1 MKISE
6 KEDLNK
12 IIREVVVN
20 TKRENI
26 DKLRAL
32 IEQTDYSLEELQFIV
47 LSLLPQFSNTS
58 KITFSSHA
66 HFCNFIVKSIY
77 VKNNPDNYDE
87 NAVADSHNILN
98 AVENGFKEERKETED
113 LYNLAIKTHVTKE
126 TKRRFTACRNSYN
139 YRSDAAFLRDIISN
153 QIEPRPS
160 NDEAYLQYFK
170 ETKELSKA
178 LQVLAEDIEDAD
190 STKLAKLSKCIKEL
204 KKSVDA
210 TRKLAIDS
218 HSSATAKVLALKYL
232 SSRQLDEICKQKILE
247 EAEL

>member
-1 MKISE
+1 MKLSE

-12 IIREVVVN
+12 IIREVVAN
-20 TKRENI
+20 TKRENK
-26 DKLRAL
+26 DKLMAL
-32 IEQTDYSLEELQFIV
+32 IEQTDYNLEELQFIV
-47 LSLLPQFSNTS
+47 PSLLPQFSNTS

-87 NAVADSHNILN
+87 NAVADSHNILD
-98 AVENGFKEERKETED
+98 AVENGFKEERKETKD
-113 LYNLAIKTHVTKE
+113 LYNVPLKTHLTAE
-126 TKRRFTACRNSYN
+126 QHKRFIANKKSHN
-139 YRSDAAFLRDIISN
+139 YRSNAAFLRDVALN
-153 QIEPRPS
+153 QVEPRPS
-160 NDEAYLQYFK
+160 TDKEHLKYFK
-170 ETKELSKA
+170 ETKELSKT
-178 LQVLAEDIEDAD
+178 LQVLAEDLEDAD
-190 STKLAKLSKCIKEL
+190 SAEIAKLSKCIKEL
-204 KKSVDA
+204 KKSIDT

>member
-1 MKISE
+1 MKLSE

-12 IIREVVVN
+12 IIREVVAD
-20 TKRENI
+20 TKRENK
-26 DKLRAL
+26 DKLMAL

-47 LSLLPQFSNTS
+47 PSLLPQFSNTS

-77 VKNNPDNYDE
+77 VKHNADSFDE
-87 NAVADSHNILN
+87 NAVDDSRHILD
-98 AVENGFKEERKETED
+98 AVENGFKEERKETKD
-113 LYNLAIKTHVTKE
+113 LCNVAIKTHVTKE
-126 TKRRFTACRNSYN
+126 TKKHFTACRNSYN
-139 YRSDAAFLRDIISN
+139 YRSDSAFLRDIISN
-153 QIEPRPS
+153 QIEPRPN

-178 LQVLAEDIEDAD
+178 LQVLAENIEDAD
-190 STKLAKLSKCIKEL
+190 SAEIAELSKCIKEL
-204 KKSVDA
+204 EKIVDII
-210 TRKLAIDS
+210 RKLAIDS
-218 HSSATAKVLALKYL
+218 HSSATAKILAFKYL

>member
-1 MKISE
+1 MNLSS

-77 VKNNPDNYDE
+77 VKNNADNYDE
-87 NAVADSHNILN
+87 NAVADSHSILD
-98 AVENGFKEERKETED
+98 AVENGFKEERKETKD
-113 LYNLAIKTHVTKE
+113 LYNIALKTHITAE
-126 TKRRFTACRNSYN
+126 QHERFIANKKSYN
-139 YRSDAAFLRDIISN
+139 YRSNAAFLRDIALN
-153 QIEPRPS
+153 QVEPRPN

-190 STKLAKLSKCIKEL
+190 SAEIAKLSKCIKEL
-204 KKSVDA
+204 EKIVDV

-218 HSSATAKVLALKYL
+218 HSSATVKILALKYL

>member
-20 TKRENI
+20 TKRENK
-26 DKLRAL
+26 DKLMAL

-47 LSLLPQFSNTS
+47 PSLLPQFSNTS

-66 HFCNFIVKSIY
+66 HFCNYIVKSIY
-77 VKNNPDNYDE
+77 VKNNADNFDE
-87 NAVADSHNILN
+87 NAVDDSRHILD
-98 AVENGFKEERKETED
+98 AVENGFKEERKETKD
-113 LYNLAIKTHVTKE
+113 LYGVAIKTHLTAE
-126 TKRRFTACRNSYN
+126 QHDRFIANKKSYS
-139 YRSDAAFLRDIISN
+139 YRSNAAFLRDIALN
-153 QIEPRPS
+153 QVEPRPN

-170 ETKELSKA
+170 ETKKLSKA

-190 STKLAKLSKCIKEL
+190 SAEIAELSKCIKEL
-204 KKSVDA
+204 EKIVDII
-210 TRKLAIDS
+210 RKLAIDS
-218 HSSATAKVLALKYL
+218 HSSATAKILAFKYL

>member
-113 LYNLAIKTHVTKE
+113 LYNVAIKTHVTKE

-190 STKLAKLSKCIKEL
+190 SAKLAKLSKCIKEL

>member
-1 MKISE
+1 MNLSL
-6 KEDLNK
+6 KEDLHAA
-12 IIREVVVN
+12 IREIVIE
-20 TKRENI
+20 TKRENK

-32 IEQTDYSLEELQFIV
+32 IEKTDCSLEELQVVVPSF
-47 LSLLPQFSNTS
+47 LPQFSS
-58 KITFSSHA
+58 KSKLTLSSHA
-66 HFCNFIVKSIY
+66 RFCNCIVKSIY
-77 VKNNPDNYDE
+77 AKNN
-87 NAVADSHNILN
+87 ADSFNKDVVTESLRILD
-98 AVENGFKEERKETED
+98 AVENGFKEERKETKD
-113 LYNLAIKTHVTKE
+113 LCDVAIKTHVTKE
-126 TKRRFTACRNSYN
+126 TKKHFTACRNSYN

-153 QIEPRPS
+153 QIEPRPN

-190 STKLAKLSKCIKEL
+190 SSMIAKLSKCIKEL

-232 SSRQLDEICKQKILE
+232 SSRQLDELCKQKILE

>member
-1 MKISE
+1 MNLSL
-6 KEDLNK
+6 KEDLHAA
-12 IIREVVVN
+12 IREIVID
-20 TKRENI
+20 TKRGNK

-32 IEQTDYSLEELQFIV
+32 IEKTDYSLEELQV
-47 LSLLPQFSNTS
+47 VVPSLLPPFSNTS
-58 KITFSSHA
+58 KLTLSSHA
-66 HFCNFIVKSIY
+66 RFCNCIVKSIY
-77 VKNNPDNYDE
+77 AKNN
-87 NAVADSHNILN
+87 ADSFNEDVVNESLNILN
-98 AVENGFKEERKETED
+98 AVENGFKEERKETKD
-113 LYNLAIKTHVTKE
+113 LCDVAIKTHVTKE
-126 TKRRFTACRNSYN
+126 TKKRFTACRNSYN

-153 QIEPRPS
+153 QIEPRPN

-190 STKLAKLSKCIKEL
+190 SAKIAKLSKCIKEL

-232 SSRQLDEICKQKILE
+232 SSRQLDELCKQKILE

>member
-1 MKISE
+1 MNLSLKA
-6 KEDLNK
+6 DLHAA
-12 IIREVVVN
+12 IREIVIE
-20 TKRENI
+20 TKRENK

-32 IEQTDYSLEELQFIV
+32 IEKTDCSLEELQVVVPSF
-47 LSLLPQFSNTS
+47 LPQFSS
-58 KITFSSHA
+58 KSKLTLSSHA
-66 HFCNFIVKSIY
+66 RFCNCIVKSIY
-77 VKNNPDNYDE
+77 AKNN
-87 NAVADSHNILN
+87 ADSFNKDVVTESLRILD
-98 AVENGFKEERKETED
+98 AVENGFKEERKETKD
-113 LYNLAIKTHVTKE
+113 LCDVAIKTHVTKE
-126 TKRRFTACRNSYN
+126 TKKHFTACRNSYN

-153 QIEPRPS
+153 QIEPRPN

-190 STKLAKLSKCIKEL
+190 SSMIAKLSKCIKEL

-232 SSRQLDEICKQKILE
+232 SSRQLDELCKQKILE

>member
-12 IIREVVVN
+12 IIREVVAN
-20 TKRENI
+20 TKRENK
-26 DKLRAL
+26 DKLMAL

-47 LSLLPQFSNTS
+47 PSLLPQFSNTS

-77 VKNNPDNYDE
+77 VKNNADNYDG
-87 NAVADSHNILN
+87 NAVADSLHILN
-98 AVENGFKEERKETED
+98 AVENGFKEERKETKD
-113 LYNLAIKTHVTKE
+113 LYNIALKTHITAE
-126 TKRRFTACRNSYN
+126 QHERFIANKKSYN
-139 YRSDAAFLRDIISN
+139 YRSNAAFLRDVALN
-153 QIEPRPS
+153 QVEPRPNNS
-160 NDEAYLQYFK
+160 EAYLQYFK
-170 ETKELSKA
+170 ETKKLSKA

-190 STKLAKLSKCIKEL
+190 SAKLAKLSKCIKEL
-204 KKSVDA
+204 KKNVDS

-232 SSRQLDEICKQKILE
+232 SSRQLDELCKQKILE

>member
-20 TKRENI
+20 TKRENK
-26 DKLRAL
+26 DKLMAL

-47 LSLLPQFSNTS
+47 PSLLPQFSNTS

-66 HFCNFIVKSIY
+66 HFCNYIVKSIY
-77 VKNNPDNYDE
+77 VKNNADNFDK
-87 NAVADSHNILN
+87 NAVDDSRHILD
-98 AVENGFKEERKETED
+98 AVENGFKEERKETKD
-113 LYNLAIKTHVTKE
+113 LYGVAIKTHLTAE
-126 TKRRFTACRNSYN
+126 QHDRFIANKKSYS
-139 YRSDAAFLRDIISN
+139 YRSNAAFLRDIALN
-153 QIEPRPS
+153 QVEPRPN

-190 STKLAKLSKCIKEL
+190 SAEIAELSKCIKEL
-204 KKSVDA
+204 EKIVDII
-210 TRKLAIDS
+210 RKLAIDS
-218 HSSATAKVLALKYL
+218 HSSATAKILAFKYL

>member
-1 MKISE
+1 MNLSL
-6 KEDLNK
+6 KEDLHAA
-12 IIREVVVN
+12 IREIVIE
-20 TKRENI
+20 TKRENK

-32 IEQTDYSLEELQFIV
+32 IEKTDCSLEELQVVVPSF
-47 LSLLPQFSNTS
+47 LPQFSSTS
-58 KITFSSHA
+58 KLTLSSHA
-66 HFCNFIVKSIY
+66 RFCNCIVKSIY
-77 VKNNPDNYDE
+77 AKNN
-87 NAVADSHNILN
+87 ADSFNKDVVTESLRILD
-98 AVENGFKEERKETED
+98 AVENGFKEERKETKD
-113 LYNLAIKTHVTKE
+113 LCDVAIKTHVTKE
-126 TKRRFTACRNSYN
+126 THEHFIACRNSNN
-139 YRSDAAFLRDIISN
+139 YRSNAAFLRDIISN
-153 QIEPRPS
+153 QIEPRPN

-190 STKLAKLSKCIKEL
+190 SAKIAKLSKYIKEL

-232 SSRQLDEICKQKILE
+232 SSRQLDELCKQKILE

>member
-6 KEDLNK
+6 KEGLNK

-20 TKRENI
+20 TKRENK
-26 DKLRAL
+26 DKLMTL

-47 LSLLPQFSNTS
+47 PSLLPQFSNTS

-87 NAVADSHNILN
+87 NAVADSHNILD
-98 AVENGFKEERKETED
+98 AVENGFKEERKETKD
-113 LYNLAIKTHVTKE
+113 LYNIALKTHITAE
-126 TKRRFTACRNSYN
+126 QHERFIANKKSYN
-139 YRSDAAFLRDIISN
+139 YRSNAAFLRDVALN
-153 QIEPRPS
+153 QVEPRPNNS
-160 NDEAYLQYFK
+160 EAYLQYFK
-170 ETKELSKA
+170 ETKELSKT
-178 LQVLAEDIEDAD
+178 LQVLAEDLEDAD
-190 STKLAKLSKCIKEL
+190 SAEIAKLSKYIKEL
-204 KKSVDA
+204 EKVVDVI
-210 TRKLAIDS
+210 RKLAIDS
-218 HSSATAKVLALKYL
+218 HSSATVKILALKYL

>member
-1 MKISE
+1 MNLSL
-6 KEDLNK
+6 KEDLHAA
-12 IIREVVVN
+12 IREIVIDTERKN
-20 TKRENI
+20 K

-32 IEQTDYSLEELQFIV
+32 IEKTDCSLEELQVVVPSF
-47 LSLLPQFSNTS
+47 LPQFSSTS
-58 KITFSSHA
+58 KLTLSSHA
-66 HFCNFIVKSIY
+66 RFCNCIVKSIY
-77 VKNNPDNYDE
+77 AKNN
-87 NAVADSHNILN
+87 ADSFNKDVVTESLRILD
-98 AVENGFKEERKETED
+98 AVENGFKEERKETKD
-113 LYNLAIKTHVTKE
+113 LCDVAIKTHVTKE
-126 TKRRFTACRNSYN
+126 THEHFIACRNSNN
-139 YRSDAAFLRDIISN
+139 YRSNAAFLRDIISN
-153 QIEPRPS
+153 QIEPRPN

-190 STKLAKLSKCIKEL
+190 SAKIAKLSKCIKEL
-204 KKSVDA
+204 KKSIDT

>member
-20 TKRENI
+20 TKRENK
-26 DKLRAL
+26 DKLMTL

-47 LSLLPQFSNTS
+47 PSLLPQFSNTS

-87 NAVADSHNILN
+87 NAVADSHNILD
-98 AVENGFKEERKETED
+98 AVENGFKEERKETKD
-113 LYNLAIKTHVTKE
+113 LYNIALKTHITAE
-126 TKRRFTACRNSYN
+126 QHERFIANKKSYN
-139 YRSDAAFLRDIISN
+139 YRSNAAFLRDVALN
-153 QIEPRPS
+153 QVEPRPNNS
-160 NDEAYLQYFK
+160 EAYLQYFK

-178 LQVLAEDIEDAD
+178 LQVLAEDLEDAD
-190 STKLAKLSKCIKEL
+190 SAEIDKLSKCIKEL
-204 KKSVDA
+204 EKIVDVI
-210 TRKLAIDS
+210 RKLAIDS

>member
-1 MKISE
+1 MNLSL
-6 KEDLNK
+6 KEDLYAT
-12 IIREVVVN
+12 IREIVIDTERKN
-20 TKRENI
+20 K

-32 IEQTDYSLEELQFIV
+32 IEKTDCSLEELQVVVPSF
-47 LSLLPQFSNTS
+47 LPQFSSTS
-58 KITFSSHA
+58 KLTLSSHA
-66 HFCNFIVKSIY
+66 RFCNCIVKSIY
-77 VKNNPDNYDE
+77 AKNN
-87 NAVADSHNILN
+87 ADSFNKDVVTESLRILD
-98 AVENGFKEERKETED
+98 AVENGFKEERKETKD
-113 LYNLAIKTHVTKE
+113 LCDVAIKTHVTKE
-126 TKRRFTACRNSYN
+126 THEHFIACRNSNN
-139 YRSDAAFLRDIISN
+139 YRSNAAFLRDIISN
-153 QIEPRPS
+153 QIEPRPN

-190 STKLAKLSKCIKEL
+190 SSKIAKLSKCIKEL

-232 SSRQLDEICKQKILE
+232 SSRQLDELCKQKILE

>member
-20 TKRENI
+20 TKRENK
-26 DKLRAL
+26 DKLMAL

-47 LSLLPQFSNTS
+47 PSLLQQFSNTS

-77 VKNNPDNYDE
+77 VKHNADSFDE
-87 NAVADSHNILN
+87 NAVDDSRHILD
-98 AVENGFKEERKETED
+98 AVENGFKEERKETKD
-113 LYNLAIKTHVTKE
+113 LYNIALKTHITAE
-126 TKRRFTACRNSYN
+126 QHERFIANKKSYN
-139 YRSDAAFLRDIISN
+139 YRSNAAFLRDIALN
-153 QIEPRPS
+153 QVEPRPN

-190 STKLAKLSKCIKEL
+190 SAEIAELSKCIKEL
-204 KKSVDA
+204 EKIVDII
-210 TRKLAIDS
+210 RKLAIDS
-218 HSSATAKVLALKYL
+218 HSSATAKILAFKYL

>member
-20 TKRENI
+20 TKRENK
-26 DKLRAL
+26 DKLMAL

-47 LSLLPQFSNTS
+47 PSLLPQFSNTS

-66 HFCNFIVKSIY
+66 HFCNYIVKSIY
-77 VKNNPDNYDE
+77 VKNNADNFDE
-87 NAVADSHNILN
+87 NAVDDSRHILD
-98 AVENGFKEERKETED
+98 AVENGFKEERKETKD
-113 LYNLAIKTHVTKE
+113 LYGVAIKTHLTAE
-126 TKRRFTACRNSYN
+126 QHDRFIANKKSYS
-139 YRSDAAFLRDIISN
+139 YRSNAAFLRDIALN
-153 QIEPRPS
+153 QVEPRPN

-190 STKLAKLSKCIKEL
+190 SAEIAELSKCIKEL
-204 KKSVDA
+204 EKIVDII
-210 TRKLAIDS
+210 RKLAIDS
-218 HSSATAKVLALKYL
+218 HSSATAKILAFKYL

-247 EAEL
+247 ETEL

>member
-20 TKRENI
+20 TKRENK
-26 DKLRAL
+26 DKLMAL
-32 IEQTDYSLEELQFIV
+32 IEQTDYSLEELQV
-47 LSLLPQFSNTS
+47 VVPSLLPQFSSTS
-58 KITFSSHA
+58 KITLSSHA
-66 HFCNFIVKSIY
+66 RFCNCIVKSIY
-77 VKNNPDNYDE
+77 AKNN
-87 NAVADSHNILN
+87 ADSFNDDVVTESLRILD
-98 AVENGFKEERKETED
+98 AVENGFKEERKKTKD
-113 LYNLAIKTHVTKE
+113 LYNIALKTHITVE
-126 TKRRFTACRNSYN
+126 QYKRFITSKKSYS
-139 YRSDAAFLRDIISN
+139 YRSNAAFLRDIALN
-153 QIEPRPS
+153 QVEPRPN

-190 STKLAKLSKCIKEL
+190 SAEIAELSKCIKEL
-204 KKSVDA
+204 EKIVDII
-210 TRKLAIDS
+210 RKLAIDS
-218 HSSATAKVLALKYL
+218 HSSATAKILAFKYL

>member
-1 MKISE
+1 MNLSL
-6 KEDLNK
+6 KEDLHAA
-12 IIREVVVN
+12 IREIVIE
-20 TKRENI
+20 TKRENK

-32 IEQTDYSLEELQFIV
+32 IEKTDYSLEELQVVVPSF
-47 LSLLPQFSNTS
+47 LPQFSSTS
-58 KITFSSHA
+58 KLTLSSHA
-66 HFCNFIVKSIY
+66 RFCNCIVKSIY
-77 VKNNPDNYDE
+77 AKNN
-87 NAVADSHNILN
+87 ADSFNKDVVTESLRILD
-98 AVENGFKEERKETED
+98 AVENGFKEERKETKD
-113 LYNLAIKTHVTKE
+113 LCDVAIKTHVTKE
-126 TKRRFTACRNSYN
+126 THEHFIACRNSNN
-139 YRSDAAFLRDIISN
+139 YRSNAAFLRDIISN
-153 QIEPRPS
+153 QIEPRPN

-190 STKLAKLSKCIKEL
+190 SAKIAKLSKCIKEL

-232 SSRQLDEICKQKILE
+232 SSRQLDELCKQKILE

>member
-1 MKISE
+1 MKLSE

-12 IIREVVVN
+12 IIREVVAN
-20 TKRENI
+20 TKRENK
-26 DKLRAL
+26 DKLMAL

-47 LSLLPQFSNTS
+47 PSLLPQFSNTS

-77 VKNNPDNYDE
+77 VKNNTGNFDE
-87 NAVADSHNILN
+87 NAVDDSRHILD
-98 AVENGFKEERKETED
+98 AVENGFKEERKETKD
-113 LYNLAIKTHVTKE
+113 LYNIALKTHITAE
-126 TKRRFTACRNSYN
+126 QHERFIANKKSYN
-139 YRSDAAFLRDIISN
+139 YRSNAAFLRDIALN
-153 QIEPRPS
+153 QVEPRPN

-170 ETKELSKA
+170 ETKELSKS

-190 STKLAKLSKCIKEL
+190 SAKIAKLSECIKEL
-204 KKSVDA
+204 NESIDT

-232 SSRQLDEICKQKILE
+232 SSRQLDELRKQKILE

>member
-1 MKISE
+1 MNLSS

-77 VKNNPDNYDE
+77 VKNNADNYDE
-87 NAVADSHNILN
+87 NAVADSHSILD
-98 AVENGFKEERKETED
+98 AVENGFKEERKETKD
-113 LYNLAIKTHVTKE
+113 LYNIALKTHITAE
-126 TKRRFTACRNSYN
+126 QHERFIANKKSYN
-139 YRSDAAFLRDIISN
+139 YRSNAAFLRDIALN
-153 QIEPRPS
+153 QVEPRPN

-190 STKLAKLSKCIKEL
+190 SAEIAKLSKCIKEL
-204 KKSVDA
+204 EKIVDV

-218 HSSATAKVLALKYL
+218 HSSATVKTLALKYL

>member
-1 MKISE
+1 MNLSL
-6 KEDLNK
+6 KEDLHAA
-12 IIREVVVN
+12 IREIVIE
-20 TKRENI
+20 TKRENK

-32 IEQTDYSLEELQFIV
+32 IEKTDYSLEELQVVVPSF
-47 LSLLPQFSNTS
+47 LPQFSS
-58 KITFSSHA
+58 KSKLTLSSHA
-66 HFCNFIVKSIY
+66 RFCNCIVKSIY
-77 VKNNPDNYDE
+77 AKNN
-87 NAVADSHNILN
+87 ADSFNKDVVTESLRILD
-98 AVENGFKEERKETED
+98 AVENGFKEERKETKD
-113 LYNLAIKTHVTKE
+113 LCDVAIKTHVTKE
-126 TKRRFTACRNSYN
+126 THEHFIACRNSNN
-139 YRSDAAFLRDIISN
+139 YRSNAAFLRDIISN
-153 QIEPRPS
+153 QIEPRPN

-190 STKLAKLSKCIKEL
+190 SAKIAKLSKCIKEL

-232 SSRQLDEICKQKILE
+232 SSRQLDELCKQKILE

>member
-1 MKISE
+1 MNISE

-20 TKRENI
+20 TKRENK
-26 DKLRAL
+26 DKLMAL

-47 LSLLPQFSNTS
+47 PSLLPQFSNTS

-77 VKNNPDNYDE
+77 VKNNLGSFDE
-87 NAVADSHNILN
+87 NAVDDSRHILN
-98 AVENGFKEERKETED
+98 AVENGFKEERKETKD
-113 LYNLAIKTHVTKE
+113 LYNIALKTHITAE
-126 TKRRFTACRNSYN
+126 QYKRFIANKKSHN
-139 YRSDAAFLRDIISN
+139 YRSNAAFLRDVALN
-153 QIEPRPS
+153 QIEPRPN
-160 NDEAYLQYFK
+160 NDEDYLQYFK
-170 ETKELSKA
+170 ETKELSKS

-190 STKLAKLSKCIKEL
+190 SAKIAKLSKCIKEI
-204 KKSVDA
+204 KESIDT

-232 SSRQLDEICKQKILE
+232 SSRQLDELRKQKILE

>member
-47 LSLLPQFSNTS
+47 PSLLPQFSNTS

-77 VKNNPDNYDE
+77 VKHNADSFDE
-87 NAVADSHNILN
+87 NAVDDSRHILD
-98 AVENGFKEERKETED
+98 AVENGFKEERKETKD
-113 LYNLAIKTHVTKE
+113 LCNVAIKTHVTKE
-126 TKRRFTACRNSYN
+126 AHRHFIACRNSNN
-139 YRSDAAFLRDIISN
+139 YRSNAAFLRDIISN
-153 QIEPRPS
+153 QIEPRPN

-178 LQVLAEDIEDAD
+178 LQVLSEDIEDAD
-190 STKLAKLSKCIKEL
+190 SAKLAKLSKCIKEL

-232 SSRQLDEICKQKILE
+232 SSRQLDELCKQKILE